1 MPTKVINVAHFQ
13 IGQIILLGV
22 DLKVMSAMIKLSTS
36 SKFHNIPDKVS
47 LL

>member
-1 MPTKVINVAHFQ
+1 MPTKVSNVAHSP

-22 DLKVMSAMIKLSTS
+22 DLKVLSVMIKLSTS

>member
-1 MPTKVINVAHFQ
+1 MPTKVSNVAHSQ

-22 DLKVMSAMIKLSTS
+22 DLKVLSVMIKLSTS